1 MSNLISIVLIIAS
14 AGIFF
19 SYVSPTYGALTNKA
33 ELKERSIR
41 ELKEER
47 GRYIDALNKT
57 KEIEQARTGL
67 LKRYNHIPIEDRDR
81 LEKLLPDHIDSVRLI
96 IDINNIASQY
106 EMSLKN
112 ISLTQSGSEAA
123 EVHSLTIGP
132 KEERFKATELQFGV
146 TGSYEDFRSFVRD
159 LEQSLRLVD
168 IEAISFSAPADV
180 YDYAVTI
187 LTYRLNTDSAR
198 TF

>member
-1 MSNLISIVLIIAS
+1 MSNLISIFLIIAS

-19 SYVSPTYGALTNKA
+19 GYIRPTYGAVTGNT
-33 ELKERSIR
+33 ELEARSIN

-67 LKRYNHIPIEDRDR
+67 LERYNRIPTKERER

-96 IDINNIASQY
+96 IDINNIAAQY
-106 EMSLKN
+106 GMALKN
-112 ISLTQSGSEAA
+112 INLAQTDSATTPANSYA
-123 EVHSLTIGP
+123 IGP
-132 KEERFKATELQFGV
+132 TEDRFKAVQLKFSI

-159 LEQSLRLVD
+159 LERSLRMVD
-168 IEAISFSAPADV
+168 IEAISFGASKDE
-180 YDYAVTI
+180 YDYAITI
-187 LTYRLNTDSAR
+187 STYRLNVKSNEH
-198 TF
+198 F